1 MKEHALPLA
10 RQRFL
15 WGSKTLFLPDIC
27 SRVASKTAKESHLST
42 IAIRIGPWHLEFEFD
57 AA

>member
-10 RQRFL
+10 PQRLL
-15 WGSKTLFLPDIC
+15 WGSETLFLPDRC

-42 IAIRIGPWHLEFEFD
+42 ISIRIGPWHLELEFD